1 MREGG
6 REGGRERGREG
17 EREGG
22 ERGEKWRRGELHSD
36 VQCHCFPFLT
46 VDSLN
51 SLVTSWNSLSNSS
64 LFLLES
70 IRLK

>member
-1 MREGG
+1 MG
-6 REGGRERGREG
+6 GREG
-17 EREGG
+17 ERERGWEG
-22 ERGEKWRRGELHSD
+22 ERRRGRGKL
-36 VQCHCFPFLT
+36 QCQCFPFLT
-46 VDSLN
+46 FDSLN